1 MGALVRP
8 AGLYPLFF
16 AVAIVCYLAAVLIAF
31 PLGAVFEV
39 MREDLSLIPLAIG
52 AFAMAAGMLLETRG

>member
-16 AVAIVCYLAAVLIAF
+16 ALAIVCYLAAVLIAF

-52 AFAMAAGMLLETRG
+52 AFAMTVGMLLETRG

>member
-1 MGALVRP
+1 MWALVRP

-16 AVAIVCYLAAVLIAF
+16 AIAILCYLAAVIVAF

-39 MREDLSLIPLAIG
+39 MREDFALIPLGIG
-52 AFAMAAGMLLETRG
+52 AFSMTIGMLLETRG

>member
-16 AVAIVCYLAAVLIAF
+16 AVAIVCYLAAVVIAF
-31 PLGAVFEV
+31 PLGAVLEV

-52 AFAMAAGMLLETRG
+52 AFAMAVGMLLETRG